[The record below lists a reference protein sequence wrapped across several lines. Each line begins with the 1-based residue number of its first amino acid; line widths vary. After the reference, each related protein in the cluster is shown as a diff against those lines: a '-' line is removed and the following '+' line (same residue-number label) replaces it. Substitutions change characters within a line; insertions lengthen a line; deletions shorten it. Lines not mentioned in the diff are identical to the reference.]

1 MENFPFE
8 WAAGWAG
15 LGWAAGASLCVGWSL
30 DSWIQARWESAEEK
44 EPQALRIKFSYP
56 WQLLYVYVKISE

>member
-30 DSWIQARWESAEEK
+30 DSWIQARWESAEER
-44 EPQALRIKFSYP
+44 EPQALRI
-56 WQLLYVYVKISE
+56 